1 MINGTVDAARTK
13 SYRRGINQNG
23 NYIFESAAAR
33 PLPQPVS
40 LLLRGGNAKVK
51 TPEAFPA
58 AEHLGCRRRG
68 GKVAV
73 VPISRG
79 VAEESDRSGVGF
91 ADTRLLQVPGGWW
104 VGVGGGGGRRRLKL
118 IPCATV
124 MRRNSE

>member
-1 MINGTVDAARTK
+1 MINGTVDVPRSAADAPRTK
-13 SYRRGINQNG
+13 SYRRGINSNG

-58 AEHLGCRRRG
+58 AEHLGCRRRRG
-68 GKVAV
+68 EVAV

-79 VAEESDRSGVGF
+79 VAEESDRSAVGL
-91 ADTRLLQVPGGWW
+91 AGMRLLQVPGG
-104 VGVGGGGGRRRLKL
+104 GGQRRRLKL

-124 MRRNSE
+124 MRRD